1 MQKLLVYQS
10 TWAME
15 RQRPDGAEWPL
26 DRQLE
31 MVRDAG
37 FDGVAMDVQA
47 DLDYATTVN
56 AFLRAHGMSC
66 MSETYPD
73 SLDQLATVIDRVAR
87 LEATDHINVLP
98 GPRPYTV
105 AECVPFLE
113 GVRRLAED
121 ATVPV
126 YVETHRNFMTTD
138 LFFTLQLLDCFPD
151 LKLTADLSHYVVG
164 REFAWPIDQHNRA
177 LMHRIL
183 DNAWALHGRV
193 ASREQVQIQISFP
206 HHKEWL
212 DLFMGWWEYGIREW
226 RKRAPA
232 DATLTF
238 TCELGPPEYAITGA
252 DGYELSDR
260 WLEAQTLKDMIRE
273 VWRRVED
280 DEAKEASDG

>member
-15 RQRPDGAEWPL
+15 RRRPDGVEWPL

-47 DLDYATTVN
+47 DLDYATTVD

-73 SLDQLATVIDRVAR
+73 TLDQLATVIDRVAG
-87 LEATDHINVLP
+87 LTSTDHINVLP

-113 GVRRLAED
+113 GVRRMAED

-138 LFFTLQLLDCFPD
+138 LFFTLHLLDCFPD

-164 REFAWPIDQHNRA
+164 REFAWPIEARNHA

-183 DNAWALHGRV
+183 DNAWALRGRV

-212 DLFMGWWEYGIREW
+212 DLFMGWWAYGIRKW

-238 TCELGPPEYAITGA
+238 TCELGPSEYAITGA

-273 VWRRVED
+273 VWRRIED
-280 DEAKEASDG
+280 DEAKEADDG